1 MSLFIANK
9 IKQLI
14 SEYVHLLVII
24 LLMVCITACTPTDQ
38 HKSSRTR
45 SFKLTEDSTFIG
57 AWGGVLENY
66 PNVLHNDH
74 YLVFI
79 YSKNNK
85 IYVPDRPKYFDTTKD
100 EKEALVFYYSFLE
113 DSRGEHGWNNNFI
126 MESETQMSEYYTSL
140 KHCYRYKIDDSD
152 NLIFSKEVFENNGK
166 DTFHVEYYKFKPY
179 YFKTIKNL

>member
-57 AWGGVLENY
+57 AWGGVL
-66 PNVLHNDH
+66 
-74 YLVFI
+74 
-79 YSKNNK
+79 
-85 IYVPDRPKYFDTTKD
+85 
-100 EKEALVFYYSFLE
+100 FLE